1 MLELCEEGQ
10 EIQADENIIF
20 TRSGS
25 NQISLHT
32 QRNRKVADKVLK
44 TTIVNTLKDIKKY
57 EHNEEKNK

>member
-20 TRSGS
+20 TTSGS

-32 QRNRKVADKVLK
+32 QRNRKVADKVLQ